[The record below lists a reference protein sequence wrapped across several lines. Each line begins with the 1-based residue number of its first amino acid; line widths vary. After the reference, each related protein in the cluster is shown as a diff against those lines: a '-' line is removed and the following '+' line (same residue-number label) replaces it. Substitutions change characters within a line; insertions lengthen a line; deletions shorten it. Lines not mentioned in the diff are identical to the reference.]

1 LKLDMNSIMQQAQKV
16 QSKMESVQKELE
28 DLEVEG
34 SSGGGMVIV
43 KANGKQEV
51 LSIKIEPEVISEDIE
66 MLEDLVL
73 AAVNQALSRAQE
85 EAAEQ
90 MKKATGGLMGNLP
103 GGMKMPFSGM

>member
-1 LKLDMNSIMQQAQKV
+1 MKFDMNSIMQQAQKV
-16 QSKMESVQKELE
+16 QSKMESIQKELE
-28 DLEVEG
+28 NLEVEG
-34 SSGGGMVIV
+34 SAGGGMVVV

-73 AAVNQALSRAQE
+73 AAVNQAMSRAQE

>member
-1 LKLDMNSIMQQAQKV
+1 MNSIMQQAQKV
-16 QSKMESVQKELE
+16 QSKMERVQKELE
-28 DLEVEG
+28 NLEVEG

>member
-1 LKLDMNSIMQQAQKV
+1 MKLDMNSIMQQAQKV
-16 QSKMESVQKELE
+16 QSKMESIQKELE
-28 DLEVEG
+28 KLEVEG

-51 LSIKIEPEVISEDIE
+51 ISIKIEPEVISEDIE

>member
-1 LKLDMNSIMQQAQKV
+1 MNSIMQQAQKV
-16 QSKMESVQKELE
+16 QSKMESIQKELE
-28 DLEVEG
+28 NLEVEG
-34 SSGGGMVIV
+34 SAGGGMVIV

-73 AAVNQALSRAQE
+73 AAVNQALSRAQD

>member
-1 LKLDMNSIMQQAQKV
+1 MKFDMNSIMQQAQKV
-16 QSKMESVQKELE
+16 QNKMESIQKELE
-28 DLEVEG
+28 KIEVEG
-34 SSGGGMVIV
+34 SAGGGMVIV

-73 AAVNQALSRAQE
+73 AAVNQAMSRAQE